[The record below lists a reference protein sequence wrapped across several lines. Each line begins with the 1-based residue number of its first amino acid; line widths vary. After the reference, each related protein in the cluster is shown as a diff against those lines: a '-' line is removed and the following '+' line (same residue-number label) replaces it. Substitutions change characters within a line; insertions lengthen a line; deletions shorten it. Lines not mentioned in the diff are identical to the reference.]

1 MSQSNEAVAL
11 IPAASRD
18 VLTGILR
25 DGAQRLLA
33 EAIDAE
39 VEGWISRHAELKDA
53 RGRQLVVRNGHH
65 PTRTLV
71 TGVGP
76 VEVSQPRVLDRR
88 VVGRRRIELA
98 PGKSVTDDVDAAGQV
113 VERFRSSILPPY
125 LRKTKAI
132 EELIPWLYLK
142 GVSTGAFA
150 EALQAIV
157 GPAAGG
163 LSATTITRLMTVWQ
177 DEYKV
182 WNRRSLEGKHYV
194 YIWADGVHFNIRLEE
209 DRQCILVL
217 MGATA
222 DGRKELIA
230 VLDGHRE
237 SEQSWFTLLL
247 DCKQRGLTID
257 PKLAVADGAL
267 GFWAALPKV
276 YPTTREQR
284 CWVHKTA
291 NVLDKMAKKVQPAA
305 KARLHEIWMAPTR
318 EDAEKAFDHFVALY
332 QPKYPGAVEC
342 LAEDRDVLLAFYDFP
357 AEHWLHLRTTNPIE
371 STFATVRLRHRRTKG
386 NGSRAAS
393 LAMVFKLCD
402 SAARSWRLLNGAK
415 LLPDVIA
422 GVKFI
427 NGEKAEKD
435 AA

>member
-1 MSQSNEAVAL
+1 MSQSNESVAT
-11 IPAASRD
+11 IPVPSRD

-25 DGAQRLLA
+25 DGAQRMLVQ
-33 EAIDAE
+33 AIDAE
-39 VEGWISRHAELKDA
+39 VDDWIGQHAALTNE
-53 RGRQLVVRNGHH
+53 RGHRLVVRNGHQ

-88 VVGRRRIELA
+88 IA
-98 PGKSVTDDVDAAGQV
+98 GKDANGQDVDGEGRP

-142 GVSTGAFA
+142 GVSTGGFA
-150 EALQAIV
+150 EALQALV
-157 GPAAGG
+157 GPQAAG

-177 DEYKV
+177 DEFKS
-182 WNRRSLEGKHYV
+182 WNRRSLQGKHYV
-194 YIWADGVHFNIRLEE
+194 YVWADGIHFNIRLDA

-230 VLDGHRE
+230 IADGHRE
-237 SEQSWFTLLL
+237 SEQSWFALLL

-257 PKLAVADGAL
+257 PKLATADGAL

-291 NVLDKMAKKVQPAA
+291 NVLDKMAKSVQPDA
-305 KARLHEIWMAPTR
+305 KSDLHEIWMAPTR
-318 EDAEKAFDHFVALY
+318 EAARAAFDHFVATY
-332 QPKYPGAVEC
+332 RAKYPAAADC
-342 LAEDRDVLLAFYDFP
+342 LTKDRDVLLSFYDFP
-357 AEHWLHLRTTNPIE
+357 AEHWIHVRTTNPIE

-386 NGSRAAS
+386 NGSRVAC
-393 LAMVFKLCD
+393 LAMVFKLCE
-402 SAARSWRLLNGAK
+402 SAAKTWRLLNGAK

-422 GVKFI
+422 GAKFI
-427 NGEKAEKD
+427 NGENPEKS